1 MSASRSNNAL
11 LRLAAGLSTIV
22 AALLLVAAVY
32 YYFVP
37 ALIGSQEGVFGCG
50 SAGNPPTDGFAKGAC
65 QGTSAVIL
73 YRVVAL
79 AVAGLAVGIL
89 GYVGFGPIGGGRQL
103 SHDEDDEDLEDEP
116 EFGASLR
123 VRESAASRPA
133 VSAAKG
139 GNARPK
145 VGNRPRVGGVG
156 ADSKSG
162 EARFVDEAGER
173 STAKSDRGGPSNSG
187 LFEDDHQ
194 G

>member
-1 MSASRSNNAL
+1 M
-11 LRLAAGLSTIV
+11 
-22 AALLLVAAVY
+22 
-32 YYFVP
+32 
-37 ALIGSQEGVFGCG
+37 
-50 SAGNPPTDGFAKGAC
+50 
-65 QGTSAVIL
+65 
-73 YRVVAL
+73 
-79 AVAGLAVGIL
+79 
-89 GYVGFGPIGGGRQL
+89 
-103 SHDEDDEDLEDEP
+103 
-116 EFGASLR
+116 R